1 MLNNFSGVVLKMAR
15 LTKDGPARGQ
25 KAISDSVSK
34 APSRTLIIPAK
45 ELVQVIAKVGLDL

>member
-1 MLNNFSGVVLKMAR
+1 MAR
-15 LTKDGPARGQ
+15 LTKDSPARGQ

-34 APSRTLIIPAK
+34 APSCNLIIPAK